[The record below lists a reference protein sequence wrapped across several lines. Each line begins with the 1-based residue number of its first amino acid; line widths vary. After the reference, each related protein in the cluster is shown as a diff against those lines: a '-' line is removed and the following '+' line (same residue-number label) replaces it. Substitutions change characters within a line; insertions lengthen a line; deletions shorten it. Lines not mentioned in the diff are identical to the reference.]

1 MANRVNQGLSTGNWR
16 TDFSKLGT
24 EAALKGMSSKATYL
38 IQTSREYRDVTD
50 SDIDLRRKY
59 GKSLVSNYTGTDKK
73 FIRMDKKISTQGLTT
88 LNEVYY
94 IYLAGRSYGKL
105 AISIQ
110 RTFRGNTMTFI
121 LTKKVRGDK
130 TK

>member
-38 IQTSREYRDVTD
+38 IQTSREYRNVTD

-59 GKSLVSNYTGTDKK
+59 GKSLISNYTGTDKL
-73 FIRMDKKISTQGLTT
+73 S
-88 LNEVYY
+88 
-94 IYLAGRSYGKL
+94 
-105 AISIQ
+105 
-110 RTFRGNTMTFI
+110 
-121 LTKKVRGDK
+121 
-130 TK
+130 